1 MTFFL
6 LLSHQG
12 SPLDAPSG
20 HSSQQTPT
28 ALARPRLALWL
39 LTNRSTASPGHLKS
53 PCGAG
58 NCQTSSPPVVCPLQ
72 GIRGAQACRPVSRL
86 RVSSSPSLLKAQLS
100 GLLWLKPPLPDL
112 TVLGHIARLLPSCV
126 PYSCVFSPNQGHKLQ
141 GAGICSSVAAFLTIL
156 YTAGWSSGGSLRGW
170 WRRGALAYPGMSG
183 HGWTS
188 GSGPGRCSR
197 RAGSSGALG
206 KRGAMSVIC
215 LQDPTP
221 DLCSPPSGT
230 GGLWGHP
237 TDCPLHA
244 HC

>member
-1 MTFFL
+1 ML

-12 SPLDAPSG
+12 SPLDAPNG
-20 HSSQQTPT
+20 HSSQRTPT
-28 ALARPRLALWL
+28 APARPRLELWL
-39 LTNRSTASPGHLKS
+39 LTDRATASPGHLKS

-58 NCQTSSPPVVCPLQ
+58 NCQTHPHLSFAPCRGQVVPKPVALSLVCVSPPP
-72 GIRGAQACRPVSRL
+72 P
-86 RVSSSPSLLKAQLS
+86 PKAQLS

-112 TVLGHIARLLPSCV
+112 TVLGHTARLLPFCV
-126 PYSCVFSPNQGHKLQ
+126 PCSCVFSPNQGHELQ
-141 GAGICSSVAAFLTIL
+141 GAGICSSVTAFLAIL

-206 KRGAMSVIC
+206 KRGAMSATC
-215 LQDPTP
+215 L
-221 DLCSPPSGT
+221 
-230 GGLWGHP
+230 
-237 TDCPLHA
+237 
-244 HC
+244 